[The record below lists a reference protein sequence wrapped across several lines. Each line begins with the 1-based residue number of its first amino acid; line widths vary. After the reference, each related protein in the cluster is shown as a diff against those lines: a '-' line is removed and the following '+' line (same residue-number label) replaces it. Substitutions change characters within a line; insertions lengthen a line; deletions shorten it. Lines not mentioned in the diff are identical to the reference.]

1 MDLSTIQKK
10 LDDGCYKDEDDFA
23 SDVRIMVQ
31 NCFTFNGMDHVITP
45 WCQKFSAVFEE
56 RFSRVLMAKEK
67 SKITIFDKL
76 DKKEKEVKAQ
86 IEHHQLMLSHL
97 NIDLERIQHQRMEEQ
112 EKLLPKVKVPVVVK
126 KKVKKIKNAPK
137 KEPEK
142 KLEEPV
148 HQEHEAE
155 KINSDSEEDDSAP
168 SMTYDELRKLSSEI
182 NKLPTDNLI
191 EVIEIVKKYEKSVHD
206 DDTEEIE
213 IDFDQLKPITLRTLE
228 KYLIDQKK
236 PKPGKEG
243 TKHALT
249 FKLISY
255 FFSSG
260 NKAWERK
267 DCGSFRTRKDTE
279 EGAGEYR

>member
-112 EKLLPKVKVPVVVK
+112 EKLLPKVKDPVVVK

-148 HQEHEAE
+148 HQEQDAD

-236 PKPGKEG
+236 PKPGKHG
-243 TKHALT
+243 TKHALI

>member
-112 EKLLPKVKVPVVVK
+112 EKLLPKVKDPVVVK

-148 HQEHEAE
+148 HQEQDAE

-228 KYLIDQKK
+228 KYLINQKK
-236 PKPGKEG
+236 PKPGKHG

-249 FKLISY
+249 FKLI
-255 FFSSG
+255 
-260 NKAWERK
+260 
-267 DCGSFRTRKDTE
+267 
-279 EGAGEYR
+279 